1 MQRSPGSSV
10 LEHGSELPSFLK
22 FLFIHYFW
30 LCRGF
35 TAVQGLLSRCGVQAS
50 HFGGPPWCRGW
61 APVCEDF
68 GSCSS
73 RALAP
78 RSNSCGAWANLL
90 LGMWDLS
97 RSGIKPVAPALAGG
111 FFTTEPLGKPQN
123 FLPFK
128 DSLMTSGLPGAS
140 PNPEQ
145 G

>member
-1 MQRSPGSSV
+1 MGSSV
-10 LEHGSELPSFLK
+10 CGLQQLQLKGSSAQVQQ
-22 FLFIHYFW
+22 
-30 LCRGF
+30 LC
-35 TAVQGLLSRCGVQAS
+35 T
-50 HFGGPPWCRGW
+50 
-61 APVCEDF
+61 
-68 GSCSS
+68 
-73 RALAP
+73 
-78 RSNSCGAWANLL
+78 WANLL